1 MQDVFY
7 TNEGPKGE
15 GGCGGRGG
23 GMGEGLMQ
31 KIALESP
38 DG

>member
-15 GGCGGRGG
+15 GGCVVG